1 MAGCITPWTSRRT
14 RARQRNTCGRRSTC
28 PISPARS
35 SPIARPARCCAAGTA
50 PLQPGTTN
58 HGHPTE
64 RMSRNAV
71 ETVMGAVVLVVAA
84 LFLFFAYTRTQT
96 HTVTGY
102 EVSARFDRVDGLRTG
117 GDVRISGIKVGT
129 VTSQSLDA
137 QTFLAVVH
145 LTIDPSIKLPVDT
158 IATITSTG
166 LLGENYLALVPGN
179 DEEFIKPGGAIDHT
193 EPPINIFSLINKFV
207 GSGGGA
213 PSPQKKDGD
222 SAPAK

>member
-1 MAGCITPWTSRRT
+1 
-14 RARQRNTCGRRSTC
+14 
-28 PISPARS
+28 
-35 SPIARPARCCAAGTA
+35 
-50 PLQPGTTN
+50 
-58 HGHPTE
+58 
-64 RMSRNAV
+64 MSRNAV

-102 EVSARFDRVDGLRTG
+102 DVSARFDRVDGLRTG

-129 VTSQSLDA
+129 VTSQSLDP

-179 DEEFIKPGGAIDHT
+179 DEEYIKQGGTIDHT

-207 GSGGGA
+207 GSGVGGGA
-213 PSPQKKDGD
+213 APAQKKDGD

>member
-1 MAGCITPWTSRRT
+1 MT
-14 RARQRNTCGRRSTC
+14 
-28 PISPARS
+28 
-35 SPIARPARCCAAGTA
+35 
-50 PLQPGTTN
+50 
-58 HGHPTE
+58 
-64 RMSRNAV
+64 RNAV

-96 HTVTGY
+96 RTVTGY
-102 EVSARFDRVDGLRTG
+102 DVSARFERVDGLRTG

-129 VTSQSLDA
+129 VTSQSLDP

-179 DEEFIKPGGAIDHT
+179 DEEYIKQGGVISQT

-207 GSGGGA
+207 GSGGPGA
-213 PSPQKKDGD
+213 GSAQKKDGD
-222 SAPAK
+222 SAPPK

>member
-1 MAGCITPWTSRRT
+1 
-14 RARQRNTCGRRSTC
+14 
-28 PISPARS
+28 
-35 SPIARPARCCAAGTA
+35 
-50 PLQPGTTN
+50 
-58 HGHPTE
+58 
-64 RMSRNAV
+64 
-71 ETVMGAVVLVVAA
+71 
-84 LFLFFAYTRTQT
+84 
-96 HTVTGY
+96 
-102 EVSARFDRVDGLRTG
+102 
-117 GDVRISGIKVGT
+117 
-129 VTSQSLDA
+129 
-137 QTFLAVVH
+137 VH
-145 LTIDPSIKLPVDT
+145 LTVDPSIKLPVDT